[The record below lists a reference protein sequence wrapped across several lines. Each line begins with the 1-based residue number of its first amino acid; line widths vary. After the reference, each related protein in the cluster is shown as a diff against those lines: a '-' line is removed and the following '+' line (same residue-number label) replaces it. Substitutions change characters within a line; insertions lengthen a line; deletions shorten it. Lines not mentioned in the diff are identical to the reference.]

1 MPLRN
6 RYFRSRMQKRTLEQW
21 LQHWLAQHPR
31 EIVMGLERVRRV
43 WTALGAP
50 SIAARVFVVAGTN
63 GKGSTVAFLDAMLR
77 AAGYRVGRYTSPH
90 LKRYNERVVVAGVEA
105 GDAELIAA
113 FERIELARGDTAL
126 TYFEAGTL
134 AALLIFA
141 DAGLDAAVLEVGLG
155 GRLDA
160 VNLIDADVAVIT
172 SIALDHQELLGNT
185 LDAIAVEKAGVCRSG
200 RVVVLAMPDPAP
212 GLLQAVAAIGAQ
224 PLRAMSDYRWQHV
237 PAATTWTFEAPAR
250 RIDLPLPALQAPIQ
264 LRNAAAALMALMC
277 CADRL
282 PLDDAALS
290 AGLLDARPP
299 GRLQI
304 IAGHPQTVL
313 DVAHN
318 PEAAQA
324 LADWLDAY
332 PRTTR
337 AVFSV
342 LGDKDAVA
350 IVRVLRSRIAHWHLC
365 GLNAQSPRGLEV
377 SELSDRLLGALPDL
391 PTSVHATPKDAFAA
405 ARAAAAGDE
414 RVLVF
419 GSFYLIA
426 ELLPV
431 GAA

>member
-1 MPLRN
+1 
-6 RYFRSRMQKRTLEQW
+6 MQKGTLEQW

-43 WTALGAP
+43 WTALGMP
-50 SIAARVFVVAGTN
+50 TVAARVFVVAGTN

-77 AAGYRVGRYTSPH
+77 AGGYRVGRYTSPH
-90 LKRYNERVVVAGVEA
+90 LKRYNERIVVAGREVE
-105 GDAELIAA
+105 DTELVAA

-141 DAGLDAAVLEVGLG
+141 DAALDAAVLEVGLG

-160 VNLIDADVAVIT
+160 VNLIDADVAIIT
-172 SIALDHQELLGNT
+172 SIALDHQELLGTT
-185 LDAIAVEKAGVCRSG
+185 LDAIAVEKAGVCRAD
-200 RVVVLAMPDPAP
+200 RPVVLAMPDPIS
-212 GLLQAVAAIGAQ
+212 GLLQAVATVAAQ
-224 PLRAMSDYRWQHV
+224 PLRAMVDYRWRHASGQSNWV
-237 PAATTWTFEAPAR
+237 FEARAR
-250 RIDLPLPALQAPIQ
+250 RIELPLPVLQAPIQ
-264 LRNAAAALMALMC
+264 LRNAAAAIAALMC

-290 AGLLDARPP
+290 AGLLDAMPP
-299 GRLQI
+299 GRMQI
-304 IAGHPQTVL
+304 VARHPEVVL

-318 PEAAQA
+318 PEAALA
-324 LADWLDAY
+324 LADWLDAN

-342 LGDKDAVA
+342 LGDKDAIG
-350 IVRVLRSRIAHWHLC
+350 IVRVLQSRIAHWHLC

-391 PTSVHATPKDAFAA
+391 PISAHATPKDAFAA
-405 ARAAAAGDE
+405 ASAAAVGDE

-426 ELLPV
+426 ELLPESPL
-431 GAA
+431 